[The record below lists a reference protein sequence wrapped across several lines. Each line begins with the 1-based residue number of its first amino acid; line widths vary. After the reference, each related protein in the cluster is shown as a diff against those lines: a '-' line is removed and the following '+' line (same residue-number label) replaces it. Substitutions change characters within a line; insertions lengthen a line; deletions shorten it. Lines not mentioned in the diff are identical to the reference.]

1 MLVLD
6 AGHGGLLRGRYTT
19 RGKFYDHGPDYNF
32 HKGGIIYE
40 GLINRAIVN
49 AMVDKLERIH
59 FPYLVVSD
67 PVLDIT
73 LADRV
78 NLANSVAPRKSLYMS
93 IHANASKDQKGRGY
107 EVFHGR
113 SESSKLAA
121 NLLQEQVKKVIKGKT
136 PDRGV
141 KTFQFYVLAYTKM
154 PAILSENLFFDNLQD
169 ARLLFEPGMIDALA
183 TAHVEAAIRFLSRP

>member
-6 AGHGGLLRGRYTT
+6 AGHGGLIRGRYTT
-19 RGKFYDHGPDYNF
+19 RGKLYDHGPDHNF

-59 FPYLVVSD
+59 YPYLVVSD
-67 PVLDIT
+67 PALDT
-73 LADRV
+73 SLADRV
-78 NLANSVAPRKSLYMS
+78 NLANAVAPRKSLYMS

-107 EVFHGR
+107 EVFHAG

-121 NLLQEQVKKVIKGKT
+121 NMLREQVKEVIKGKT

-141 KTFQFYVLAYTKM
+141 KTYRFYVLSRTKM
-154 PAILSENLFFDNLQD
+154 PAVLSENLFFDNLED
-169 ARLLFEPGMIDALA
+169 AKILFEPGMIDALA